1 MVASLGG
8 CAAGSA
14 GVSALAEGGSPALV
28 VGADGCAGD
37 SARVS
42 ALRKIKAAALACGLS
57 GCVGSR
63 RGGRRLPTAALW
75 RW

>member
-14 GVSALAEGGSPALV
+14 GVSALAEGGLPALV

-37 SARVS
+37 SAGVS
-42 ALRKIKAAALACGLS
+42 AFRKSKAAA
-57 GCVGSR
+57 
-63 RGGRRLPTAALW
+63 
-75 RW
+75 